1 VTIAFNEAVKLHSL
15 KIQGPDDGVPLTFF
29 VLFYN
34 LSAFSLMK
42 IRGRKAL
49 SFSVS
54 SHHTVSPNQRLLK
67 LDAHSFSFV
76 SPITEWLASS

>member
-1 VTIAFNEAVKLHSL
+1 MTIAFTEKVKLHSL
-15 KIQGPDDGVPLTFF
+15 KIQGPDDGVPLTYFI
-29 VLFYN
+29 LFYN
-34 LSAFSLMK
+34 LSACSLMK
-42 IRGRKAL
+42 IRGTEAL

-54 SHHTVSPNQRLLK
+54 SHYTVSSNQRLLK